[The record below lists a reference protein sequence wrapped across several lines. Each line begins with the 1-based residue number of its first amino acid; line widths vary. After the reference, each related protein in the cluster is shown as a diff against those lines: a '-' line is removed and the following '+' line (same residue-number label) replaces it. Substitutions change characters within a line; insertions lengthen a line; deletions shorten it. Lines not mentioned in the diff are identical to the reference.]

1 MTTNMAKASLPLV
14 SINERGITYN
24 QLHGV
29 THNMDGSFFRD
40 TITPLGEGRTL
51 SFVIDKY
58 ENKISK
64 IMFEV
69 RSIDGT
75 RLVESTRVNNYKES
89 NDQIKATVTIK
100 DLIET
105 GTEYNWILLLEI
117 DGQTVRYYTR
127 IIDSENYNAYEKMVF
142 VRDFHQKTFDKEEAK
157 ELATYL
163 ESNSKGD
170 NTTLNYVNIHSSLD
184 QVSWADLDVKELIEP
199 KIIIKEIENQ
209 TASIR
214 VNTWVE
220 TKSGKNKQKY
230 SVSEYFRIRYTTDR
244 TYLLEYERTMNQ
256 VFEPEADVY
265 SNNKIMLG
273 IRDSQIQMM
282 ESDGG
287 SNLAFVNQKQL
298 FCYHAADKKM
308 AYLFSFYD
316 KGDMRTIYENH
327 DIKILNVDETGNV
340 MFIVYGYMNRGAHEG
355 SIGVQV
361 YEYNGM
367 LNTVEELMFIPY
379 NKAFDTLKADVEQLS
394 YINKNGTFY
403 LYLDGSILAINL
415 MEMTYNEIAT
425 GLQQGSFQV
434 SLSNKMLVWQNSAD
448 AYDCTRLILM
458 NLNTGNR
465 KEITTSGNN
474 RMLPLGF
481 INEDLIYGVAHY
493 YDITVDFTGSV
504 IFPMYMVKIQDEDGN
519 VLKNYEHDGIYV
531 TNVTV
536 VDNLITLSRVQKGE
550 DSDYIAISDDQ
561 IVNNEVEEKGYNSLE
576 LVTTQNYE
584 TIVQLVLKN
593 NIEIKK
599 LKHTRPMEVMF
610 EGSRELAIEIS
621 EPIDRFYVYS
631 KDGITGTFTHEADAI
646 NQAYAINGTVVD
658 EKGNYIWKK
667 SGRSTRNQIMAING
681 RQSDE
686 NSSNLAVCLDTILE
700 YAGSIKNTQLMLD
713 KNQTVTQILDENLN
727 DVRILELRG
736 VCLDAVLYYVNK
748 DIPVLVTL
756 EDGSA
761 MLVIGFNE
769 LNIVVMDPKRGT
781 VYKIGMNDATEM
793 FNENGN
799 SFVTYL
805 DVD

>member
-220 TKSGKNKQKY
+220 TKSGKNIQKY

-415 MEMTYNEIAT
+415 LEMTYSEIAT

-536 VDNLITLSRVQKGE
+536 VDNLITLSRVQKSE

>member
-1 MTTNMAKASLPLV
+1 MTTNMAKASLPMV

-89 NDQIKATVTIK
+89 NSQIKATVTIK

-127 IIDSENYNAYEKMVF
+127 IIDSENYNAYEKMAF

-157 ELATYL
+157 ELVTYL

-199 KIIIKEIENQ
+199 NIIIKEIENQ

-220 TKSGKNKQKY
+220 TKSGKTKQKY

-287 SNLAFVNQKQL
+287 SNIAFVNQKQL
-298 FCYHAADKKM
+298 FCYHAADRKM

-316 KGDMRTIYENH
+316 EGDMRTIYENH

-367 LNTVEELMFIPY
+367 LNTVEELMFMPY

-519 VLKNYEHDGIYV
+519 ILKNYEHDGIYV

-536 VDNLITLSRVQKGE
+536 VDNLITLSRVQKSE

-561 IVNNEVEEKGYNSLE
+561 IVNNEVEEKGYNSSE
-576 LVTTQNYE
+576 LVTTQSFE

-593 NIEIKK
+593 NIEVKK

-610 EGSRELAIEIS
+610 EGSRELAIDIS

-631 KDGITGTFTHEADAI
+631 KDGITGTFTREADAI

-667 SGRSTRNQIMAING
+667 SGRSTRNQIMAIKG
-681 RQSDE
+681 RQNDE

-713 KNQTVTQILDENLN
+713 KNQTVAQILDENLN
-727 DVRILELRG
+727 DVRVLELRG

-761 MLVIGFNE
+761 MLVTGFNE
-769 LNIVVMDPKRGT
+769 LNIVVMDPKKGT

>member
-64 IMFEV
+64 ILFEV

-127 IIDSENYNAYEKMVF
+127 IIDSENYNAYEKMAF

-157 ELATYL
+157 ELVTYL

-199 KIIIKEIENQ
+199 NIIIKEIENQ

-220 TKSGKNKQKY
+220 TKSGKTKQKY

-265 SNNKIMLG
+265 SSNKIMLG

-287 SNLAFVNQKQL
+287 SNIAFVNQKQL
-298 FCYHAADKKM
+298 FCYHAADRKM

-316 KGDMRTIYENH
+316 EGDMRTIYENH

-415 MEMTYNEIAT
+415 MQNTYNEVAS

-434 SLSNKMLVWQNSAD
+434 SDSNKMLVWQNSAD
-448 AYDCTRLILM
+448 PYNCTRLILM
-458 NLNTGNR
+458 NLNTGNS
-465 KEITTSGNN
+465 KEIHSIGSN

-519 VLKNYEHDGIYV
+519 ILKNYEHDGIYV

-536 VDNLITLSRVQKGE
+536 VDNLITLSRVQKSE

-561 IVNNEVEEKGYNSLE
+561 IVNNEVEEKGYNSSE
-576 LVTTQNYE
+576 LVTTQSFE

-593 NIEIKK
+593 NIEVKK

-610 EGSRELAIEIS
+610 EGSRELAIDIS

-667 SGRSTRNQIMAING
+667 SGRSTRNQIMAIKG
-681 RQSDE
+681 RQNDE

-713 KNQTVTQILDENLN
+713 KNQTVAQILDENLN
-727 DVRILELRG
+727 DVRVLELRG

-769 LNIVVMDPKRGT
+769 LNIVVMDPKKGT